1 VLDGGGMIA
10 RTLVAEHATRHPRKG
25 RLRRATRIGALVT
38 VVAAIALAV
47 SASSASAAGFT
58 LDLVPQGEAV
68 VGKPLIIKAT
78 GSIPPGSVQFPYW
91 FSLDAIPTAVTT
103 TRPEDRWEG
112 AQFANATGGAIIVLT
127 QAERPDVAGNF
138 TIPVAVTPSAP
149 GTVLLCGYTDDG
161 GAVTLAGA
169 SLLLDIKPAPSSPAR
184 RGSRPP
190 SPASYAAQGVRSC
203 KALLSGSAAKSCI
216 RKVVRRANARCGRLH
231 SRYART
237 NCLRAVRRAARSAK

>member
-1 VLDGGGMIA
+1 MIA
-10 RTLVAEHATRHPRKG
+10 RALVAAHATRHPTTG
-25 RLRRATRIGALVT
+25 RSLRPARIGAALIA
-38 VVAAIALAV
+38 VAAIALAV
-47 SASSASAAGFT
+47 SASPASAAGFT
-58 LDLVPQGEAV
+58 LDLAPQGEAV

-78 GSIPPGSVQFPYW
+78 GTIPPGSVQFPYW

-103 TRPEDRWEG
+103 TCPADRWEG

-169 SLLLDIKPAPSSPAR
+169 SLLLDIKPGPSSPAG

-190 SPASYAAQGVRSC
+190 SPPSYAAQGVRSC

-216 RKVVRRANARCGRLH
+216 RKIVRRANARCGRLH